1 MDIKYASYTRG
12 LAPILIFVGIFA
24 LGGIVAG
31 DAAAQ
36 EQSDGYP
43 SLYIQSGMPKYPNGT
58 LTKTRQG
65 RNLSEGA
72 QVTIETSDS
81 MTTIKGFFDS
91 ELANRGLTDT
101 MGLPV
106 NEFSTM
112 AIYKD
117 GSKRFSLTIT
127 RIGNGPNYKI
137 QISYRE

>member
-1 MDIKYASYTRG
+1 MNIKFASYARG
-12 LAPILIFVGIFA
+12 LAPILIIVGIFA

-31 DAAAQ
+31 KVVAQ
-36 EQSDGYP
+36 EQSDVYP
-43 SLYIQSGMPKYPNGT
+43 SLYILSGMPQYPKGT
-58 LTKTRQG
+58 VTKTRQG

-91 ELANRGLTDT
+91 ELANRGLTNT

-117 GSKRFSLTIT
+117 GPKRFSLTIT

-137 QISYRE
+137 QINYRE